1 MSTERLR
8 AQRIPKTVDKVFIL
22 NQNKPDNPNTSM
34 QHIDKLRDIEDNST
48 ADRLTPEILEKL
60 KQLKLED
67 IEAK

>member
-1 MSTERLR
+1 
-8 AQRIPKTVDKVFIL
+8 
-22 NQNKPDNPNTSM
+22 M